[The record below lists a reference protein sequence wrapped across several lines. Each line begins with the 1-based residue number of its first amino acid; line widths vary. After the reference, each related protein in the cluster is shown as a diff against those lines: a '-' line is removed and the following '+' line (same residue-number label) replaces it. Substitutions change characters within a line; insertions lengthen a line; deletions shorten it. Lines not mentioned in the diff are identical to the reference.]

1 MRYPKDQKEKTRRH
15 IIESVSIALR
25 RDGIAAS
32 SIVPLMKEAGLTQ
45 GAFYKIFAS
54 RDELIAEAV
63 VHAIAQTRS
72 LARQWIADGRAAGEH
87 PIARL
92 IDEYLHERR
101 LTSWARGCPIDSL
114 GPELWR
120 QSESVRRAVV
130 DASAETFEV
139 IALELAPERKHNAR
153 SLYTLMA
160 GVMSSARLA
169 VTREEQIAIL
179 ADGRQAARLLAGCET
194 DQPAGRRATALA
206 PRRNPPASRR

>member
-54 RDELIAEAV
+54 RDELLAEAILF
-63 VHAIAQTRS
+63 AMSQTRS
-72 LARQWIADGRAAGEH
+72 LARQWIADARTAGEN

-101 LTSWARGCPIDSL
+101 LTNWAKGCPIAAL
-114 GPELWR
+114 GAELWR
-120 QSESVRRAVV
+120 QSDTVRRAVSE
-130 DASAETFEV
+130 ASAETLDV
-139 IALELAPERKHNAR
+139 ISLELPPTRKNNAR
-153 SLYTLMA
+153 ALYMLMA
-160 GVMSSARLA
+160 GVLSSARLA

-179 ADGRQAARLLAGCET
+179 ADGRRSARFLAGCEPEPTSPEVAPT
-194 DQPAGRRATALA
+194 DRRAHSLY
-206 PRRNPPASRR
+206 RQN